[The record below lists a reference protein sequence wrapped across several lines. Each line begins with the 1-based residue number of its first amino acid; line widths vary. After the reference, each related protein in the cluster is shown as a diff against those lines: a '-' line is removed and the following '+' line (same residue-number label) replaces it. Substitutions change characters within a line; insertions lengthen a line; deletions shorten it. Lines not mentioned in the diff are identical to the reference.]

1 MEMYFFLK
9 VFSSYLRNA
18 PTFAYNITYKIIY
31 SLLFHVL
38 KMRKKVVL
46 INLRWAFKNKSE
58 EWYQNTM
65 QRCYEFFS
73 KEFLDFLSF
82 PKYYDFSKIRFKN
95 LEILDAAHA
104 ENKGVILVGSHFGS
118 FDKLF
123 YALYK
128 KEYVLTG
135 VGYKQNSNGADI
147 FFKEIRENFFE
158 DQLYKGGD
166 IKQLKHSLVKNNIL
180 VLLSDQDAKKKG
192 VMSKFFEI
200 DSSTHSGAAILSKRN
215 KSPIIYTSITK
226 KDEIYDIE
234 FIKIDTSGSISDI
247 VQQYTSEIEKTIIKN
262 PEQYFWF
269 HKRWKSVRK
278 YQ

>member
-1 MEMYFFLK
+1 MYFFLK

-18 PTFAYNITYKIIY
+18 PTFAYKITYKIIY

-46 INLRWAFKNKSE
+46 TNLRWAFRNKSE

-65 QRCYEFFS
+65 QQCYKFFS

-82 PKYYDFSKIRFKN
+82 PKYYDFSNIKFKN
-95 LEILDAAHA
+95 LKILATAHA
-104 ENKGVILVGSHFGS
+104 EKKGVILVGSHFGS

-123 YALYK
+123 YALK
-128 KEYVLTG
+128 KEGYVLTG
-135 VGYKQNSNGADI
+135 VAYKQNSNGADI
-147 FFKEIRENFFE
+147 FFKEIRENFIE
-158 DQLYKGGD
+158 NQLYKGGD
-166 IKQLKHSLVKNNIL
+166 IKQLKRSLVRNNIL
-180 VLLSDQDAKKKG
+180 VLLSDQDAKKRG
-192 VMSKFFEI
+192 VKVKFFEI

-215 KSPIIYTSITK
+215 KSPIIYASITCK
-226 KDEIYDIE
+226 NNIYEVEIVN
-234 FIKIDTSGSISDI
+234 IDTSGGINDI
-247 VQQYTSEIEKTIIKN
+247 VQQYTSEIEKTIINN

-269 HKRWKSVRK
+269 HKRWKSVRS